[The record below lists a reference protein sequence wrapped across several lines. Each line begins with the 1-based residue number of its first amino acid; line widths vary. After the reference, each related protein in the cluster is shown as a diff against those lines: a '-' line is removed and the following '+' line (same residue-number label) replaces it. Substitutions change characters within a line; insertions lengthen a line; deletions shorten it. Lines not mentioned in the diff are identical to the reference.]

1 MLQNVD
7 IILREFEIK
16 YYDMFD
22 MNKFKLKKV
31 VERKLDLPDWRSNII
46 IELLSLRDNQ
56 FSCEFFRNEQLLY
69 ALEPLEV
76 SSLLKYVSA
85 AR

>member
-1 MLQNVD
+1 MLQNVN

-16 YYDMFD
+16 YCDMFD

-31 VERKLDLPDWRSNII
+31 VESKLDLPDWRSNLI

-56 FSCEFFRNEQLLY
+56 FSCEFYRNEQLLY
-69 ALEPLEV
+69 ALKPLEV
-76 SSLLKYVSA
+76 SLLLKYVSA

>member
-1 MLQNVD
+1 MLQNVN

-16 YYDMFD
+16 YCDMFD

-31 VERKLDLPDWRSNII
+31 IESKLDLPDWRSNLI

-56 FSCEFFRNEQLLY
+56 FLCEFYRNEQLLY

-76 SSLLKYVSA
+76 SLLLKYVSA